1 MEYLT
6 MKLTE
11 ARIKQIIKEEI
22 DKAAQDQQ
30 QKPDDSEGSKSL
42 SDFQKFLV
50 NLAKSAPK
58 IKGASPTEIQAAA
71 ALIKKILSS
80 MDSGEIAKYI
90 QYADDQF
97 SKKAGIK

>member
-1 MEYLT
+1 

-22 DKAAQDQQ
+22 DKVAQDQQ
-30 QKPDDSEGSKSL
+30 QKPDEESKSL
-42 SDFQKFLV
+42 SEFQKFLF

-71 ALIKKILSS
+71 ALIKRILSS
-80 MDSGEIAKYI
+80 MNSGEIARYI
-90 QYADDQF
+90 EYADDQF